1 MKTTGSPAPAA
12 MCAALLLMVACGCS
26 QGGAIADNAPAATSS
41 AQPAPPTAGASTVS
55 SRAALLSFA
64 ARIGVTCEIA
74 KDRKDLDCI
83 GGRPEVGDYA
93 QVDLRP
99 GCSDS
104 SSFGI
109 AKRSLELRDKI
120 SPLDTRTIAKLDRG
134 TPVCIQ
140 AIGSAGGKP
149 FYYYV
154 TAIQADFVPACSG
167 NHECVAAGMHWAVAK
182 HRPPCRPDRVSD
194 SPGDCASGWIWADDV
209 ARL

>member
-1 MKTTGSPAPAA
+1 MNTTTFPAPAA
-12 MCAALLLMVACGCS
+12 ICAALLLMVACGCS
-26 QGGAIADNAPAATSS
+26 QGRAIAGNAAASS
-41 AQPAPPTAGASTVS
+41 ARRAPPTVGASTVP
-55 SRAALLSFA
+55 SRAALLAFA
-64 ARIGVTCEIA
+64 ARIGVTCEIG
-74 KDRKDLDCI
+74 KDRDELDCI

-154 TAIQADFVPACSG
+154 TAVQADYVPACVG
-167 NHECVAAGMHWAVAK
+167 NHECVAAGVHWVVAK
-182 HRPPCRPDRVSD
+182 QHSSCRPDRVSD